1 MPVVY
6 VVSLLQVVWDL
17 RVFAQIYYLQ
27 GAGGL
32 RSETDLLGTHI
43 YNLGIGQSSYGMASA
58 VAIFMLVLTLVLT
71 IGYVRKLAKED

>member
-1 MPVVY
+1 
-6 VVSLLQVVWDL
+6 
-17 RVFAQIYYLQ
+17 VFAQIYYLQ